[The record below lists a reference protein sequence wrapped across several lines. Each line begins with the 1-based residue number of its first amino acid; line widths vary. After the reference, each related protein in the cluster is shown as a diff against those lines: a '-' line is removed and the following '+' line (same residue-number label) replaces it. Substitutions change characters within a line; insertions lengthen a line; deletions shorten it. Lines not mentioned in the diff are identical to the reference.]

1 MATIITLQT
10 QVMGLVQITREDI
23 REPRDKGSH
32 DPEAELDQQAT
43 QGPNPYLQLLSAEG
57 AAPDKASLPQTTKPV
72 SLCRDLATTSD
83 THQFLVRSCIILPNI
98 SLGG

>member
-32 DPEAELDQQAT
+32 DPEAELEQT
-43 QGPNPYLQLLSAEG
+43 GHSGPKPTPP
-57 AAPDKASLPQTTKPV
+57 AP
-72 SLCRDLATTSD
+72 
-83 THQFLVRSCIILPNI
+83 
-98 SLGG
+98 